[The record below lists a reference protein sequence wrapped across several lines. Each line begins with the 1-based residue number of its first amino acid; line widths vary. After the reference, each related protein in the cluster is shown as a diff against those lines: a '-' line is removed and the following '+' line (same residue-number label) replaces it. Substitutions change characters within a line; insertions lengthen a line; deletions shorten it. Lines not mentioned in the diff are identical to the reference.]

1 MVASIHTF
9 TSSGATD
16 WSMSSNSSTPF
27 SSEDEL
33 MYRLL
38 TDNSNPEAGD
48 ETLTSLD
55 SPEDKTQVLRNFQVK
70 RLFEAKKKKVHSLWK
85 DFKGFI
91 NKGDVIQI
99 AFGLAIGNAFM
110 RLVNSLNDD
119 IVLVPLGSLL
129 TWNSFKCTHFQP
141 FFKLNKWV
149 RDFRDS
155 KNNSRHVLS
164 LTSSENWFTVIR
176 GVNGTTDYKTLA
188 AAKTAGAIT
197 LNYGIIIQI
206 CAVILSE

>member
-1 MVASIHTF
+1 
-9 TSSGATD
+9 
-16 WSMSSNSSTPF
+16 
-27 SSEDEL
+27 

-129 TWNSFKCTHFQP
+129 T
-141 FFKLNKWV
+141 
-149 RDFRDS
+149 
-155 KNNSRHVLS
+155 
-164 LTSSENWFTVIR
+164 
-176 GVNGTTDYKTLA
+176 
-188 AAKTAGAIT
+188 
-197 LNYGIIIQI
+197 
-206 CAVILSE
+206 